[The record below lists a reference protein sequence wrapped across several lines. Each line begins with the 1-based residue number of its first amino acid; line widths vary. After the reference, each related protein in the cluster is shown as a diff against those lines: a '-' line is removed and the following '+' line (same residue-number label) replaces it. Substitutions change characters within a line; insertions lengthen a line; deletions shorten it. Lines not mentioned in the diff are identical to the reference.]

1 MSSKKRTI
9 SSANELTAEL
19 ILAIPK
25 AIKGARCWRMNVGG
39 AYPIQSI
46 GLVRSALVRGDAAT
60 ALSILQRTRPL
71 MFGGLPGLP
80 DICGILPDGRWLGVE
95 VKWGRDK
102 QSEDQATCQRV
113 FQERGA
119 IYVIA
124 HDLEGGMAALA
135 DSINSLRSQH

>member
-46 GLVRSALVRGDAAT
+46 GAVKSALARGDAAT
-60 ALSILQRTRPL
+60 ALGMLNRTRPL

-135 DSINSLRSQH
+135 EAINSLRSKH

>member
-1 MSSKKRTI
+1 MAKKRTI

-46 GLVRSALVRGDAAT
+46 GSVRSALVRGDAAA
-60 ALSILQRTRPL
+60 ALDILTRTRPL

-80 DICGILPDGRWLGVE
+80 DICGILPNGRWLGVE
-95 VKWGRDK
+95 VKWGRDT
-102 QSEDQATCQRV
+102 QSDDQRV
-113 FQERGA
+113 CQQVFQSRGA

-124 HDLEGGMAALA
+124 NSLEGGMAALA
-135 DSINSLRSQH
+135 EAIQALRSTT

>member
-1 MSSKKRTI
+1 MAHSRKLAD
-9 SSANELTAEL
+9 SANALTAQL
-19 ILAIPK
+19 ILEIPK
-25 AIKGARCWRMNVGG
+25 KIKGCRVWRQNVGG

-46 GLVRSALVRGDAAT
+46 GSVRSALQRGDAAT

-135 DSINSLRSQH
+135 EAVTQLK